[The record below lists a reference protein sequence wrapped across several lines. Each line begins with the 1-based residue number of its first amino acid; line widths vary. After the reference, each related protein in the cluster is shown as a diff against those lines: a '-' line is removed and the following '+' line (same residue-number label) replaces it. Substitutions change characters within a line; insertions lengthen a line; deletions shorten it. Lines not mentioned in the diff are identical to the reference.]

1 MLRASEYLPPPNPLH
16 GSRRVLRGC
25 DVLFYKGGQL
35 SDFRD
40 ADEVSIQLREA
51 KNDQFQRGQ
60 TRSHHATG
68 LDICPVKALQD
79 HARQNPIWVTDPS
92 AVVFQYQGL
101 GVTRDQV
108 SDLLR
113 LAAVAEGYPSHLVG
127 SHSLR
132 KGGATAMLAC
142 TDDLEQVKRFGGWKS
157 DAVHA
162 CLYADHA
169 AGRGRAS
176 DMLKSKPI
184 LSSTQRA
191 GSQPPTEK
199 SPAAYRPSSALG
211 TRCGGDPPVGGHP
224 PGPRRAVTTR
234 P

>member
-1 MLRASEYLPPPNPLH
+1 MPGSPRFVGGGLHRLVLHAQGVGIPSPPNPLH

-40 ADEVSIQLREA
+40 VDEVSIQLREA

-79 HARQNPIWVTDPS
+79 HARQNPIWVSDPS

-101 GVTRDQV
+101 GVTSDQV

-113 LAAVAEGYPSHLVG
+113 LVAVAEGYPSHLVG

-162 CLYADHA
+162 YLYADHA
-169 AGRGRAS
+169 AGKGRAS
-176 DMLKSKPI
+176 DMLRSNPI
-184 LSSTQRA
+184 NSVFCAARWIAAPDREEESGRL
-191 GSQPPTEK
+191 
-199 SPAAYRPSSALG
+199 PAW
-211 TRCGGDPPVGGHP
+211 
-224 PGPRRAVTTR
+224 
-234 P
+234 